1 MRTDK
6 AISDFLGSCR
16 AAGLAPRTISWYA
29 SILERF
35 SRAFDDLPQ
44 RPEPVEEFLGGIDA
58 SPETRHGY
66 FRTLRALYN
75 FTSQRNR
82 IKNPIRLVRVKQPRL
97 KPIRTLEISEV
108 AFLIAGAS
116 DERGRALLTLL
127 YDTGIRVGEVAN
139 LCHWDLGSF
148 SIWVRGKT
156 GGREVPISDETGRQL
171 SDLGDGEHVFVG
183 TQGPL
188 TRSGLYRI
196 VRLAMAKTGIRG
208 TKRGPHVLRH
218 TFARQWIM
226 AGGDIFSLQ
235 KILGHTS
242 LTMVRRYVEL
252 WAGDVRSQHRKYSP
266 LKEVAGVLQM
276 RLTEADTDK
285 EVGDGGI
292 GRAV

>member
-6 AISDFLGSCR
+6 AISDFLSSCR
-16 AAGLAPRTISWYA
+16 AAGNRPRTLQWYDGN
-29 SILERF
+29 LRPFGERF
-35 SRAFDDLPQ
+35 DNLPE

-58 SPETRHGY
+58 SLETRHGY

-82 IKNPIRLVRVKQPRL
+82 IRNPIRLVRVRNPSPKA
-97 KPIRTLEISEV
+97 IRTLEISEV
-108 AFLIAGAS
+108 AFLITGAE
-116 DERGRALLTLL
+116 DPRDRALLSLL
-127 YDTGIRVGEVAN
+127 IDTGIRVGEVAN

-156 GGREVPISDETGRQL
+156 GGREVPISELTGRQL
-171 SDLGDGEHVFVG
+171 SDLGDGEHVFTG

-196 VRLAMAKTGIRG
+196 VRLAMARAGIRG

-252 WAGDVRSQHRKYSP
+252 WAGDVRAQHRKYSP
-266 LKEVAGVLQM
+266 LREVAGALQM
-276 RLTEADTDK
+276 KLREEVK
-285 EVGDGGI
+285 EGND
-292 GRAV
+292 